1 MPPPPV
7 QPRPPAVV
15 PLNVPA
21 PPPLNI
27 APVEKPKPPPP
38 APPVV
43 ASPAPPP
50 PRPTVIT
57 QPDWASRPSGDDIS
71 RYYPGRAE
79 RMEIG
84 GKAEISCQVL
94 SNGKLTGCT
103 VVSEEPADQE
113 FGDAALKLSKLFK
126 MKPQSKDGV
135 PTNGG
140 TVRIPIR
147 FEPAKG

>member
-1 MPPPPV
+1 
-7 QPRPPAVV
+7 VV

-27 APVEKPKPPPP
+27 APVEKPKPAPP
-38 APPVV
+38 PPVV

-57 QPDWASRPSGDDIS
+57 APDWASRPSADDVS
-71 RYYPGRAE
+71 RYYPDRAQ
-79 RMEIG
+79 RLSVS
-84 GKAEISCQVL
+84 GKAEISCGVL
-94 SNGKLTGCT
+94 ANGKLTNCT
-103 VVSEEPADQE
+103 IVSEDPPDQQ

-126 MKPQSKDGV
+126 MRPQSKDGV
-135 PTNGG
+135 PTSGG

-147 FEPAKG
+147 FVPASG

>member
-1 MPPPPV
+1 M
-7 QPRPPAVV
+7 V

-27 APVEKPKPPPP
+27 APVEKPKPAP
-38 APPVV
+38 PPVV

-50 PRPTVIT
+50 PRPSVLTN
-57 QPDWASRPSGDDIS
+57 PDWSARPSADDVA
-71 RYYPGRAE
+71 RYYPDRAQ
-79 RMEIG
+79 RMEVSG
-84 GKAEISCQVL
+84 RAEISCTVL
-94 SNGKLTGCT
+94 STGKLTGCT
-103 VVSEEPADQE
+103 VVSEDPADQG

-126 MKPQSKDGV
+126 MRPQTKEGA

-147 FEPAKG
+147 FQIAKG